1 MSPDQ
6 LLLQLKF
13 PTIADLSTADV
24 LSGRQI
30 SDR

>member
-1 MSPDQ
+1 MSHDQ

-13 PTIADLSTADV
+13 PTNADFSTADV
-24 LSGRQI
+24 VSGRQI